1 VFSFVAVDRS
11 TPTPTLIS
19 GEYDATSIGGRL
31 YRWPLDATG
40 HLLETDAGRVIAD
53 GAWFAGESHVQ
64 GGLSRSDTFW
74 LSSSFPA
81 GGAGALY
88 RTRVDQPSQELG
100 WIDAPEDL
108 AWDPQADE
116 LWSISEVAGARYVF
130 SAAASA
136 IN

>member
-1 VFSFVAVDRS
+1 M
-11 TPTPTLIS
+11 
-19 GEYDATSIGGRL
+19 
-31 YRWPLDATG
+31 
-40 HLLETDAGRVIAD
+40 TDAGRVIAD

-64 GGLSRSDTFW
+64 GALSRNDTFW

-88 RTRVDQPSQELG
+88 RTRVDQPSQEIG

-116 LWSISEVAGARYVF
+116 LWSTSETAGARYVF